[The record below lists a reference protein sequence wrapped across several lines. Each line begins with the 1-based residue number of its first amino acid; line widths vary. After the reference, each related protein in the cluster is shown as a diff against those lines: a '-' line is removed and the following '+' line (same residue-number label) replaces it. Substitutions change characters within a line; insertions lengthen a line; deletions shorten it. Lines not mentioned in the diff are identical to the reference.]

1 MDLTDDAESM
11 VQDHTDGDD
20 ESVQSDPY
28 DDIGITRSGDGISQP
43 TNARIQ
49 ASKTFRQVGL

>member
-11 VQDHTDGDD
+11 VQDHTDADD
-20 ESVQSDPY
+20 ESVQPDPY
-28 DDIGITRSGDGISQP
+28 DDIEITRSGDGISQP

-49 ASKTFRQVGL
+49 VSKIFRQVCM